1 MSEESA
7 QEKTEEATPKRQ
19 QSARERGTI
28 ARSRELNTC
37 LILLIG
43 GAAVWGLSDRMMSG
57 LQAVARAA
65 WEPGRERL
73 MDAHSVMR
81 VFADAIHATL
91 VSVAPLLAITFIVAM
106 IAPVL
111 LGGFNFS
118 PNALAFSWAKLN
130 PLTNFKR
137 VFGLQGLIELV
148 KSMVKF
154 VIVFAVTWWVLS
166 GLVGEFIGLGSE
178 PLEQGIYHLGRLMM
192 STFLWLSAALILVVV
207 VDIPFQIWSTNK
219 QLRMTLQ
226 EVRDDFKESDGK
238 PEVKQRIRAMQI
250 ERSQRRMMANVPTA
264 DVVITNPTH
273 YAVALKYDAKTMRA
287 PVLVAKGA
295 DLVASEIRRVA
306 QAKKVPTLSS
316 PALARAIF
324 FSTELEAEIPIGLYK
339 AVAMVLAYIVQ
350 IKAKKARP
358 QWHTGLSLNDVPIP
372 EEYRRPP

>member
-1 MSEESA
+1 MAEESA

-19 QSARERGTI
+19 QTARERGTI

-43 GAAVWGLSDRMMSG
+43 GAAVWGLADRMMSD
-57 LQAVARAA
+57 LQAVARTA

-73 MDAHSVMR
+73 MDAQLMMR
-81 VFADAIHATL
+81 VFADAIQATL
-91 VSVAPLLAITFIVAM
+91 VSIAPLLAITFIVAM

-118 PNALAFSWAKLN
+118 PSVLVFSWEKLN
-130 PLTNFKR
+130 PLTNYKR
-137 VFGLQGLIELV
+137 VFGFQGLVELV
-148 KSMVKF
+148 KSIVKF
-154 VIVFAVTWWVLS
+154 AIVFAVTWWVLS

-192 STFLWLSAALILVVV
+192 TTFLWLSAALVLVVV
-207 VDIPFQIWSTNK
+207 VDVPFQIWTTNK

-238 PEVKQRIRAMQI
+238 PEVKQRIRAMQL

-287 PVLVAKGA
+287 PILVAKGA
-295 DLVASEIRRVA
+295 DLVAAEIRRIA
-306 QAKKVPTLSS
+306 QAKKIPILSS

-324 FSTELEAEIPIGLYK
+324 FSTELEAEIPVGLYK

-350 IKAKKARP
+350 IKAKKTRP

-372 EEYRRPP
+372 DEYRRPP